1 MLSHVAEKHT
11 RYYSIGVIVIW
22 SLYEGSC
29 IDVLKTLPEN
39 SIDAVVTD
47 PPYELGL
54 KNLKW
59 DKSGIAHN
67 PGLWRE
73 VLKVLKP
80 GGHLLAFGGS
90 RTYHRLANAVEEA
103 GFEIRDCLQ
112 WLYGTGMPKGVNVA
126 KALNKTRPEIANNW
140 KGWSTNLKPA
150 HEPIILARKPLDGS
164 VAENVTKWGCG
175 ALNIDACRVGK
186 TGGVKIVDFDKGKP
200 KNYFGKSL
208 LNGKKVKLD
217 KGRWPT
223 NVMLDQKAL
232 RMLKVQRESAT
243 RFFYV
248 PKPSKQEKGEYND
261 HDTVKPLELMKYL
274 CRLITPLG
282 GTVLDPFAG
291 SGTTLLAARLE
302 GFSAIGIEL
311 EAKHCEIIHQRMAEV
326 D

>member
-1 MLSHVAEKHT
+1 M
-11 RYYSIGVIVIW
+11 IIIW
-22 SLYEGSC
+22 SLYEGNC
-29 IDVLKTLPEN
+29 LEILKELQKN

-67 PGLWRE
+67 PELWRE
-73 VLKVLKP
+73 VLRVLKP
-80 GGHLLAFGGS
+80 GGHLLAFGGA
-90 RTYHRLANAVEEA
+90 RTYHHLASAIEEA
-103 GFEIRDCLQ
+103 GFEIRDSLQ
-112 WLYGTGMPKGVNVA
+112 WLYGTGMPKGLNVA
-126 KALNKTRPEIANNW
+126 KALNKTKTEIAKNW
-140 KGWSTNLKPA
+140 EGWSTNLKPA
-150 HEPIILARKPLDGS
+150 HEPIILARKPLDGT

-186 TGGVKIVDFDKGKP
+186 TGGVKIVDFDKAKP

-248 PKPSKQEKGEYND
+248 PKPSVKEKGEYNH

-274 CRLITPLG
+274 CRLVTPPG

-291 SGTTLLAARLE
+291 SGTTLLAAKLE

-311 EAKHCEIIHQRMAEV
+311 EDKYCEIIRKRMAEI